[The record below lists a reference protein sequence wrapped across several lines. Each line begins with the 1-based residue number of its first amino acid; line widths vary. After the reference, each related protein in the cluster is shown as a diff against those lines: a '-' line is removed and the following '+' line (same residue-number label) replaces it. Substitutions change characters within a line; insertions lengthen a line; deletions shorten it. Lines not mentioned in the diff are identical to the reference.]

1 MNFLTRCDSIVWH
14 MKCSADCVLSPAYC
28 VCPLKH
34 DREIMLLVQKHK
46 AAWMDAKEVVR
57 NGIREEKANAKAE
70 VKANAADED
79 AKRSELRI
87 PEIAEQF
94 GLAGL

>member
-1 MNFLTRCDSIVWH
+1 
-14 MKCSADCVLSPAYC
+14 
-28 VCPLKH
+28 
-34 DREIMLLVQKHK
+34 MLLVQKHK

-94 GLAGL
+94 GLAGLKVQMIPFP